1 MINLKKSLA
10 FSMATSLVLGSLLG
24 CTPNDPMYTPDEPQ
38 GESYKVNKWI
48 EEVMRKNYLWN
59 NGIPS
64 AKELDYTGEPT
75 PFFYSLLSDK
85 DGKGSSSEHYY
96 YSYIESTKAITK
108 ALHTEDS
115 YGFEFV
121 LYRVDGKTNHYAKV
135 IYVAPNTPAAVG
147 GLKRGDLIVSY
158 NGGELIKANG
168 GYTVLQQGD
177 AIQLDIAVGER
188 TRPVKLAQSLPIE
201 DNPILVDTVYQIEN
215 KKIGYFM
222 YNHFTTGPDG
232 FSDKTYD
239 DQMKASFSDFA
250 TQQLD
255 EFILD
260 FRYNGGGYLSS
271 AILLSSML
279 LPSDLGGKVLG
290 LSTDNKGEEDVFHV
304 LKSVPHLNIQTLYVL
319 VSQSSASASEAVIN
333 NLSPFMNVVLIGEKT
348 EGKNVGSISFTSE
361 AYPWM
366 LQPITSKIYN
376 SKRESN
382 YANGF
387 DADIDSD
394 EFNERA
400 HVDFYPLG
408 DIREM
413 MLNQTLAI
421 INAGNIK
428 VEKISTKG
436 IDKLGSPIYNS
447 FSRKQS
453 NGVILDEI
461 FFE

>member
-1 MINLKKSLA
+1 MINLKKTLIL
-10 FSMATSLVLGSLLG
+10 SMATSLMLGSLLG
-24 CTPNDPMYTPDEPQ
+24 CTPDDPLYIPDEPQ

-59 NGIPS
+59 KEIPS
-64 AKELDYTGEPT
+64 AKELNYKEEAT

-85 DGKGSSSEHYY
+85 DGKGSSNEHYY
-96 YSYIESTKAITK
+96 YSYIESTEAITK
-108 ALHTEDS
+108 ALNTEDS

-121 LYRVDGKTNHYAKV
+121 LYRVEGKTNHYAKV

-158 NGGELIKANG
+158 NGGELIKSDG
-168 GYTVLQQGD
+168 GYAVLQQGA
-177 AIQLDIAVGER
+177 AIKLDISTGESTRSVELTQSR
-188 TRPVKLAQSLPIE
+188 TIE
-201 DNPILVDTVYQIEN
+201 DNPILVDTVYQIDN

-222 YNHFTTGPDG
+222 YNHFTTGPNG

-239 DQMKASFSDFA
+239 EQMRASFQSFE

-279 LPSDLGGKVLG
+279 LPANLGGEVLG
-290 LSTDNKGEEDVFHV
+290 LSADNKGDEDVFHV
-304 LKSVPHLNIQTLYVL
+304 LKSVPHLNLKKVYIL
-319 VSQSSASASEAVIN
+319 VSRSSASASEAVIN
-333 NLSPFMNVVLIGEKT
+333 NLYPFMEVVLIGEKT

-361 AYPWM
+361 AYPWK
-366 LQPITSKIYN
+366 LQPIISKIFN
-376 SKRESN
+376 SERKSN
-382 YANGF
+382 YAHGF
-387 DADIDSD
+387 NVDIASD
-394 EFNERA
+394 EFDKRA
-400 HVDFYPLG
+400 HAAFYPLG

-428 VEKISTKG
+428 VEEISTKG
-436 IDKLGSPIYNS
+436 VDNLGSPIYNS
-447 FSRKQS
+447 FSRKQT
-453 NGVILDEI
+453 NGVVLDEI

>member
-1 MINLKKSLA
+1 MINLKKSLV
-10 FSMATSLVLGSLLG
+10 FSMATSLILGSILS
-24 CTPNDPMYTPDEPQ
+24 CTPEDPIHIPDEPQ

-59 NGIPS
+59 NEIPS
-64 AKELDYTGEPT
+64 AKDMDYTGEAT

-96 YSYIESTKAITK
+96 YSYIESTEATTK
-108 ALHTEDS
+108 ALNTEDS

-121 LYRVDGKTNHYAKV
+121 LYRVEGKTNNYAKV

-158 NGGELIKANG
+158 NGGELIKPNG
-168 GYTVLQQGD
+168 GYAVLQQGD
-177 AIQLDIAVGER
+177 AIQLDIAVGES

-222 YNHFTTGPDG
+222 YNHFTTGPNG

-239 DQMKASFSDFA
+239 IQMQASFHYFA

-279 LPSDLGGKVLG
+279 LPSNLGGEVLG
-290 LSTDNKGEEDVFHV
+290 LSADNKGEEDIFHV
-304 LKSVPHLNIQTLYVL
+304 LKSVPHLNLKKIYVL
-319 VSQSSASASEAVIN
+319 VSRSSASASEAVIN
-333 NLSPFMNVVLIGEKT
+333 NLYPFMDVVLIGETT

-361 AYPWM
+361 EYPWL
-366 LQPITSKIYN
+366 LQPITSKIFN

-387 DADIDSD
+387 DVDIDSD
-394 EFNERA
+394 EFDKRA

-413 MLNQTLAI
+413 MLNQTLSI
-421 INAGNIK
+421 IHARNIE
-428 VEKISTKG
+428 VENISTKSNSN
-436 IDKLGSPIYNS
+436 LELPIYNS
-447 FSRKQS
+447 FSRKQT

>member
-1 MINLKKSLA
+1 MINLKKTFTL
-10 FSMATSLVLGSLLG
+10 SMATSLMLGSLLS
-24 CTPNDPMYTPDEPQ
+24 CTPEDPMYTPDEPQ

-59 NGIPS
+59 NEIPS
-64 AKELDYTGEPT
+64 AKELDYTGETT

-96 YSYIESTKAITK
+96 YSYIESTEATTK
-108 ALHTEDS
+108 ALNTEDS

-121 LYRVDGKTNHYAKV
+121 LYQVEGKTNHYAKV
-135 IYVAPNTPAAVG
+135 IYVVPNTPAAVG

-158 NGGELIKANG
+158 NGDELIKPNG
-168 GYTVLQQGD
+168 GYAVLQQGD
-177 AIQLDIAVGER
+177 AIQLDIAVGES

-222 YNHFTTGPDG
+222 YNHFTTGPNG
-232 FSDKTYD
+232 FSDKAYD
-239 DQMKASFSDFA
+239 VQMQASFRYFA

-279 LPSDLGGKVLG
+279 LPSNLGGEVLG
-290 LSTDNKGEEDVFHV
+290 LSADNKGEEDVFHV
-304 LKSVPHLNIQTLYVL
+304 LKSVPHLNLKKVYVL

-333 NLSPFMNVVLIGEKT
+333 NLYPFMEVVLIGEKT

-361 AYPWM
+361 EFPWM
-366 LQPITSKIYN
+366 LQPITSKIFN

-394 EFNERA
+394 EFYERA
-400 HVDFYPLG
+400 RVDFYPLG

-413 MLNQTLAI
+413 MLNQTLSI
-421 INAGNIK
+421 INARNIE
-428 VEKISTKG
+428 VENISTKG
-436 IDKLGSPIYNS
+436 NSNLGSPIYNS
-447 FSRKQS
+447 FSRKQT

>member
-1 MINLKKSLA
+1 
-10 FSMATSLVLGSLLG
+10 
-24 CTPNDPMYTPDEPQ
+24 
-38 GESYKVNKWI
+38 
-48 EEVMRKNYLWN
+48 
-59 NGIPS
+59 
-64 AKELDYTGEPT
+64 
-75 PFFYSLLSDK
+75 
-85 DGKGSSSEHYY
+85 
-96 YSYIESTKAITK
+96 
-108 ALHTEDS
+108 
-115 YGFEFV
+115 
-121 LYRVDGKTNHYAKV
+121 
-135 IYVAPNTPAAVG
+135 
-147 GLKRGDLIVSY
+147 
-158 NGGELIKANG
+158 
-168 GYTVLQQGD
+168 
-177 AIQLDIAVGER
+177 
-188 TRPVKLAQSLPIE
+188 
-201 DNPILVDTVYQIEN
+201 
-215 KKIGYFM
+215 
-222 YNHFTTGPDG
+222 
-232 FSDKTYD
+232 
-239 DQMKASFSDFA
+239 
-250 TQQLD
+250 
-255 EFILD
+255 
-260 FRYNGGGYLSS
+260 
-271 AILLSSML
+271 ML

-400 HVDFYPLG
+400 RVDFYPLG